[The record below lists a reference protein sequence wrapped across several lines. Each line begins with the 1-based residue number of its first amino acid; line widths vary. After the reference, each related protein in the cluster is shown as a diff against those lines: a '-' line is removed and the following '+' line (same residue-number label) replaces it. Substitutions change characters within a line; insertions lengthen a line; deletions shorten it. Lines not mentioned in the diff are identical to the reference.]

1 MKTTF
6 RYLAAAFTVI
16 AAVSC
21 AKHEELGP
29 QKETPV
35 GTYQYLLNV
44 SHENDETKTT
54 MDGVD
59 ILWSAADKIG
69 VTGTKD
75 GAYADASVF
84 GGEKSIADVDRKS
97 VV

>member
-29 QKETPV
+29 QVEAPV

-44 SHENDETKTT
+44 SHENDGTKTSLGE
-54 MDGVD
+54 DGLS
-59 ILWSAADKIG
+59 ILWSKEDQIG
-69 VTGTKD
+69 IACSD
-75 GAYADASVF
+75 G
-84 GGEKSIADVDRKS
+84 
-97 VV
+97 